1 MEIIRN
7 VKEESQ
13 FEDLR
18 MGDVFIAANDNCVYM
33 KTDEAYE
40 YPDNRDY
47 YFNAVSLE
55 DGSLTKFKDWE
66 EVRIPKKVVLT
77 VDE

>member
-7 VKEESQ
+7 ARKEIQ

-18 MGDVFIAANDNCVYM
+18 MGDVFIAGDDNCIYM

-40 YPDNRDY
+40 YPDDRNY
-47 YFNAVSLE
+47 YYNAVSLG
-55 DGSLTKFKDWE
+55 DGSLVKINDWE
-66 EVRIPKKVVLT
+66 KVLIPKNVMLT

>member
-1 MEIIRN
+1 MKIVRN
-7 VKEESQ
+7 THEEKQ

-40 YPDNRDY
+40 YPDNCDY
-47 YFNAVSLE
+47 YYNAVSLG
-55 DGSLTKFKDWE
+55 DGGLVKINDWE
-66 EVRIPKKVVLT
+66 KIFVPNNVTLT
-77 VDE
+77 IDE

>member
-1 MEIIRN
+1 MKIIRN
-7 VKEESQ
+7 AHKEKQ

-18 MGDVFIAANDNCVYM
+18 MGDVFIAADDNCVYM

-47 YFNAVSLE
+47 YYNAVNLGE
-55 DGSLTKFKDWE
+55 GSLVKINDWE
-66 EVRIPKKVVLT
+66 KILVPKNVTLT
-77 VDE
+77 IDE

>member
-1 MEIIRN
+1 MQIIRN
-7 VKEESQ
+7 VHEEKQ

-18 MGDVFIAANDNCVYM
+18 MGDVFIAADDNCIYM

-40 YPDNRDY
+40 YPDDRDHY
-47 YFNAVSLE
+47 YNAVSLG
-55 DGSLTKFKDWE
+55 DGSLVKVNDWE
-66 EVRIPKKVVLT
+66 KVFIPKNVTLT

>member
-47 YFNAVSLE
+47 YYNAVSLG
-55 DGSLTKFKDWE
+55 DGSLVKINDWE
-66 EVRIPKKVVLT
+66 KVIIPKNVTLT
-77 VDE
+77 VEE